1 MFYEIY
7 NSKAQIAARTHS
19 ALVNTQRALLTLW
32 HSSDPSTLVD
42 FSTPISYFDRL
53 RIRNP
58 GPSTY
63 TLGPHIDGG
72 SLERWEDPGFRECWA
87 QILKGGRSWRQH
99 NPWDVAPRLDAKQD
113 LYAAA

>member
-32 HSSDPSTLVD
+32 HSSDPSTLVY

-72 SLERWEDPGFRECWA
+72 SLERWEDPGFRRCFA
-87 QILKGGRSWRQH
+87 PILEGRWRDH
-99 NPWDVAPRLDAKQD
+99 DPFDGTPRIDAKSD
-113 LYAAA
+113 LYNAA